1 MKREKEKLSKG
12 AASGM
17 VALVFLV
24 LGFQL
29 AIFVVKVVERPP
41 RAEDARSEP
50 GMTEKSAAGMTERS
64 AVDMAGGS
72 SSGMTERSAPGV
84 GPELGWTA
92 GSELG
97 RTEQPGVA
105 GKSGSGSDGDADL
118 LGQSKSEV
126 DGDADLLGQS
136 KSEVDGD
143 AGLLGQSKSDVT
155 GDADLSGRSK
165 LGGYAR
171 PAGGTRASGVKK
183 PGRTWPSDAK
193 KPGRTYESFAFDPNT
208 VSVADLQRLG
218 LSERQAESIE
228 NYRSKGGRFR
238 SKEDFR
244 KMYVVSDTLFARLEA
259 YIDIPKLELNMA
271 DSAALVALRGIGP
284 YYARKILDYRERLG
298 GFVDAAQLLEID
310 GLDADRLAGFSEDVT
325 VDAKKIRKIDLWHAS
340 DTVLAR
346 HPYIG
351 AKGARSVLRY
361 RQLYD
366 SARWTLPDLAKERAL
381 PPENIEK
388 LKKYIEIQ

>member
-1 MKREKEKLSKG
+1 MRKEKEKLSKG

-50 GMTEKSAAGMTERS
+50 GMTERSEVVAGVGPGLTERS
-64 AVDMAGGS
+64 
-72 SSGMTERSAPGV
+72 
-84 GPELGWTA
+84 
-92 GSELG
+92 
-97 RTEQPGVA
+97 QPGVA

-126 DGDADLLGQS
+126 DGDADL
-136 KSEVDGD
+136 
-143 AGLLGQSKSDVT
+143 
-155 GDADLSGRSK
+155 SGRSK
-165 LGGYAR
+165 LGGYRR

-183 PGRTWPSDAK
+183 PGRTWPSDAR
-193 KPGRTYESFAFDPNT
+193 KPVRTYESFAFDPNT

-238 SKEDFR
+238 SKADFR

-259 YIDIPKLELNMA
+259 YIEIPKLELNTA

-298 GFVDAAQLLEID
+298 GFVDAAQLLEIE
-310 GLDADRLAGFSEDVT
+310 GIDADRFAGFSEDVT
-325 VDAKKIRKIDLWHAS
+325 VDAKRIRKIDLWHAS

>member
-126 DGDADLLGQS
+126 DGDA
-136 KSEVDGD
+136 
-143 AGLLGQSKSDVT
+143 GLLGQSKSAVD

-171 PAGGTRASGVKK
+171 PAGVTRASGVKKPGRTWPSDAKK

-259 YIDIPKLELNMA
+259 YIDIPKLELNRA

-298 GFVDAAQLLEID
+298 GFVDAAQLLEIE
-310 GLDADRLAGFSEDVT
+310 GIDADRLAGFSEDVT